1 MPLLFALP
9 PTINAAQTKKVV
21 FTGLIKSSKT
31 LAFNQAHLPPPKPA
45 IAPPKAKLIA
55 LLWKIPEP
63 LQDDSLWTDK
73 IVHLLIF
80 MILAI
85 SYLNVGTQGF
95 KSFKFA
101 NFGKALGAAA
111 LFSILTEALQFLVPW
126 RHGDFM
132 DLAANILG
140 VGLAGIMVKTMHSV
154 KKTV

>member
-1 MPLLFALP
+1 M
-9 PTINAAQTKKVV
+9 
-21 FTGLIKSSKT
+21 LIR
-31 LAFNQAHLPPPKPA
+31 
-45 IAPPKAKLIA
+45 IA
-55 LLWKIPEP
+55 LLWKIPES
-63 LQDDSLWTDK
+63 LQDEFVWTDK

-95 KSFKFA
+95 KNFKSE

-111 LFSILTEALQFLVPW
+111 LFSILTEALQLLVPW

-140 VGLAGIMVKTMHSV
+140 VGLAGGLVKSIHSL

>member
-1 MPLLFALP
+1 MVRVSIQLKLAL
-9 PTINAAQTKKVV
+9 
-21 FTGLIKSSKT
+21 GLSVLI
-31 LAFNQAHLPPPKPA
+31 
-45 IAPPKAKLIA
+45 LIA

-85 SYLNVGTQGF
+85 SYLNVSTQSFKNF
-95 KSFKFA
+95 KSG
-101 NFGKALGAAA
+101 NFGKALGTAA
-111 LFSILTEALQFLVPW
+111 LFSILTEALQLLVPW
-126 RHGDFM
+126 RDGDFM
-132 DLAANILG
+132 DLAANIIG

>member
-1 MPLLFALP
+1 MGRVSIQLKIAL
-9 PTINAAQTKKVV
+9 
-21 FTGLIKSSKT
+21 GLSI
-31 LAFNQAHLPPPKPA
+31 
-45 IAPPKAKLIA
+45 LILVA
-55 LLWKIPEP
+55 LLWKIIPEP

-85 SYLNVGTQGF
+85 SYLNAGTQGF
-95 KSFKFA
+95 QNFKSG
-101 NFGKALGAAA
+101 NFGKALGATA
-111 LFSILTEALQFLVPW
+111 LFSILTEALQLLVPW

-140 VGLAGIMVKTMHSV
+140 VGLAGIMVNTMHSV

>member
-1 MPLLFALP
+1 MGRVSNQLKIAL
-9 PTINAAQTKKVV
+9 
-21 FTGLIKSSKT
+21 GLSVLI
-31 LAFNQAHLPPPKPA
+31 
-45 IAPPKAKLIA
+45 LIA

-63 LQDDSLWTDK
+63 LQDESEWTDK

-85 SYLNVGTQGF
+85 SYLNAGTQGF
-95 KSFKFA
+95 QKFKSG

-111 LFSILTEALQFLVPW
+111 LFLILTEALQLLVPW
-126 RHGDFM
+126 RHCDFM

-140 VGLAGIMVKTMHSV
+140 IGLAGIMLKTMHAL

>member
-1 MPLLFALP
+1 MVRVSIQLKMAL
-9 PTINAAQTKKVV
+9 
-21 FTGLIKSSKT
+21 GLSVLI
-31 LAFNQAHLPPPKPA
+31 
-45 IAPPKAKLIA
+45 LIA
-55 LLWKIPEP
+55 LLWKIPQP

-85 SYLNVGTQGF
+85 SYLNVSTHGF
-95 KSFKFA
+95 KNFKFR

-111 LFSILTEALQFLVPW
+111 LFSILTEALQLLVPW

-132 DLAANILG
+132 DLVSNILG
-140 VGLAGIMVKTMHSV
+140 IGLAGIMVKTMHSL

>member
-1 MPLLFALP
+1 MARVSIQLKLAL
-9 PTINAAQTKKVV
+9 
-21 FTGLIKSSKT
+21 GLSI
-31 LAFNQAHLPPPKPA
+31 
-45 IAPPKAKLIA
+45 LILIT
-55 LLWKIPEP
+55 LLWKIPAP

-85 SYLNVGTQGF
+85 SYLNVSTQGF
-95 KSFKFA
+95 KNFKFR

-111 LFSILTEALQFLVPW
+111 LFSILTEALQLLVPW

-140 VGLAGIMVKTMHSV
+140 VGLAGGLVKTMHSL
-154 KKTV
+154 KKTI